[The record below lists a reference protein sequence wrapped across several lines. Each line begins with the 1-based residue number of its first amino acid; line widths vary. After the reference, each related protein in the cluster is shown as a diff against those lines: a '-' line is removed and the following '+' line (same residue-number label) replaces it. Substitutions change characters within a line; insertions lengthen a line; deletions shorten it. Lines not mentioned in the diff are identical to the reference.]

1 MFVFNTQSKDNKCKN
16 QQVVLPQIKKFVVSK
31 RNNGQNEEAAYIN
44 RRKFLQTYILE
55 IVNTQNI

>member
-1 MFVFNTQSKDNKCKN
+1 MFVFNTQSKDNKYKN

>member
-1 MFVFNTQSKDNKCKN
+1 MFVFNTQSKDNKYKN

-31 RNNGQNEEAAYIN
+31 RNNGQNEEVAYIN